1 MEVKGITIEA
11 TKTVDDL
18 QDFHCGVPTM
28 DKFIHDGLQKSIM
41 HHFCQLYKVLM
52 EGEIVALFALSFDS
66 INLDEDDK
74 EEISSGISAASTPN
88 ITFDYEDTFYSKRRY
103 PALDIAYLAVR
114 EDMRNKHIGSFLVSQ
129 IAKKATEQQ
138 FAGCQ
143 FLSVEAYKVEKYSAV
158 EFYYKCGFAPNEQ
171 PNPNKDTLRM
181 FYTLYPKE
189 Q

>member
-1 MEVKGITIEA
+1 MEVKGITIVA
-11 TKTVDDL
+11 SKTVNDL
-18 QDFHCGVPTM
+18 LDFHCGVPAM
-28 DKFIHDGLQKSIM
+28 DRFIHDGLQKSIM

-52 EGEIVALFALSFDS
+52 DEEIVALFALSFDS

-74 EEISSGISAASTPN
+74 EEVSSGISTASTPN

-129 IAKKATEQQ
+129 IAKKAAEQQ

-143 FLSVEAYKVEKYSAV
+143 FLSVEAYKEKQYSAV

-181 FYTLYPKE
+181 FYTLYPKG